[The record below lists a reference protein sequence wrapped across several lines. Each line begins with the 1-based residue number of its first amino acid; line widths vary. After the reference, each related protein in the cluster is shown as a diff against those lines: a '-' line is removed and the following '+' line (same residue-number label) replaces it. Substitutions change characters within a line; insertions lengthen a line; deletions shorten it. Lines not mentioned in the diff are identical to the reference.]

1 LLFAPFFFSS
11 KMPVHPASIDL
22 SIAAIARAS
31 PQPASFLSCAAVV
44 VGVSF
49 FLISFRW
56 AVHLPHASLKTS
68 ESNSFGIK
76 TGAAQPRALVSF
88 NGLLL
93 GLLLWFPSGAM
104 GCTTP
109 PQPVALPG
117 AIGCTGVM
125 QSVALLVSGVV
136 QLVALLSIGGSV

>member
-1 LLFAPFFFSS
+1 
-11 KMPVHPASIDL
+11 MPVHPASIDL

-56 AVHLPHASLKTS
+56 AVQRSHASLKTS
-68 ESNSFGIK
+68 ESSSVGIE
-76 TGAAQPRALVSF
+76 TTEAAQPRALVSF

-125 QSVALLVSGVV
+125 QSVALLVLGVV